1 LYYELNSLSF
11 IWNRN
16 WSGAI
21 NESVVTSQ
29 SDQHVNGFLLFCG
42 AIFFQTV
49 SSLYKAQRN

>member
-29 SDQHVNGFLLFCG
+29 S
-42 AIFFQTV
+42 A
-49 SSLYKAQRN
+49 